1 MPDDAKPSDAR
12 VLQVLGVGK
21 DGGRHS
27 PLYVW
32 MQEHH
37 AALKAEFE
45 TRGPQWAERTRA
57 MAEAGLVDGD
67 GDPPTQRTAM
77 QTWYRVCRAE
87 RLKRPSAPAMA
98 GTLPPPAVSKL
109 PPKPTP
115 TPPPASAPH
124 ADASAPD
131 IDFKFAGGLKDWSSK
146 PERS

>member
-27 PLYVW
+27 PLFVW

-87 RLKRPSAPAMA
+87 RLKGPPTPAMA
-98 GTLPPPAVSKL
+98 GTLPPPAVAKL
-109 PPKPTP
+109 PPKPAP
-115 TPPPASAPH
+115 TPPAASTPE

-131 IDFKFAGGLKDWSSK
+131 FDFKFAGGLKDWSSK

>member
-12 VLQVLGVGK
+12 VLQVLAVGK

-37 AALKAEFE
+37 ATLKAEFE
-45 TRGPQWAERTRA
+45 ARGPQWAERTRA

-87 RLKRPSAPAMA
+87 RRKAGSTPAAA
-98 GTLPPPAVSKL
+98 GTLASPGVSKQ
-109 PPKPTP
+109 PSKPAP
-115 TPPPASAPH
+115 TPPPIAAPDSG
-124 ADASAPD
+124 ADAPD
-131 IDFKFAGGLKDWSSK
+131 FEFKFAGGLKDWSGK

>member
-37 AALKAEFE
+37 ATLKAEFE
-45 TRGPQWAERTRA
+45 TRGPQWAERTKA

-87 RLKRPSAPAMA
+87 RRK
-98 GTLPPPAVSKL
+98 GT
-109 PPKPTP
+109 PTP
-115 TPPPASAPH
+115 AAAGALPSPLVAKPSSKPAQTPPPADASE
-124 ADASAPD
+124 ADADAPD
-131 IDFKFAGGLKDWSSK
+131 FGFKFAGGLKDWSSK
-146 PERS
+146 PEPT